1 MRAHRHSCPCALL
14 SFTRVSSS
22 QLVTAPLFMLV
33 FLWVQRN
40 EPPAAAAGFSLQ
52 SAVSSPSF
60 DGSAAGEKSSH
71 LRDRLLPAEGSAF
84 GGMCARITSHDNTG
98 LVALCVCLSLTFPSL
113 PQKTLRS
120 RPRLRFRFYLQRAR
134 IAVPSRVTLP
144 PQRNMRCFRVLRFY
158 ALQVPHPCRCTCR
171 CPRQCLPHSLQPC
184 TCSSTSY
191 R

>member
-14 SFTRVSSS
+14 SLTRVSSS

-40 EPPAAAAGFSLQ
+40 EPPAAAADVSLQ

-60 DGSAAGEKSSH
+60 DGSTAGEKSH
-71 LRDRLLPAEGSAF
+71 LRVRLLPAEGSAF

-98 LVALCVCLSLTFPSL
+98 LVALCVCVSLSRSL
-113 PQKTLRS
+113 PS
-120 RPRLRFRFYLQRAR
+120 PRKLSAVDRDSVSGYPQRAR
-134 IAVPSRVTLP
+134 SAVPSRVTLP